1 MNVQR
6 SPNIPE
12 LGLALF
18 SACPDIEILEI
29 CDVKTDTCVFQALR
43 NRVHGA
49 KIFVHVPT
57 DLIPGT
63 DWFGTDVLLLKR
75 FRPDMEDHIVMQEM
89 YSAIRGMYRHSSPEQ
104 KQLLATHPSQVLR
117 IQVRCANGEQNCI
130 APGWVK
136 YLEGSVWFKLHSAFT
151 KSDYRHIIA
160 HIEVIG
166 YDDTWLPVFSVPTE
180 KRQTSR
186 TLAQLPE
193 DVWNHTTQFLPQ
205 NKNLPY
211 RFD

>member
-1 MNVQR
+1 M
-6 SPNIPE
+6 
-12 LGLALF
+12 ALF

-29 CDVKTDTCVFQALR
+29 DDVKTDTLVFRAHR
-43 NRVHGA
+43 NRAHGA
-49 KIFVHVPT
+49 KIFVQVPT
-57 DLIPGT
+57 GET
-63 DWFGTDVLLLKR
+63 DWFDTDVLLLKS

-89 YSAIRGMYRHSSPEQ
+89 YSAIRGMYRHSSPKQ

-117 IQVRCANGEQNCI
+117 IQVRCANGEQNGACI
-130 APGWVK
+130 APGWVE
-136 YLEGSVWFKLHSAFT
+136 YLDGSVWFKLHSAFT

-180 KRQTSR
+180 KRQSSR

-205 NKNLPY
+205 NRNLPY

>member
-1 MNVQR
+1 
-6 SPNIPE
+6 
-12 LGLALF
+12 
-18 SACPDIEILEI
+18 
-29 CDVKTDTCVFQALR
+29 
-43 NRVHGA
+43 
-49 KIFVHVPT
+49 
-57 DLIPGT
+57 
-63 DWFGTDVLLLKR
+63 
-75 FRPDMEDHIVMQEM
+75 MQQM

-117 IQVRCANGEQNCI
+117 IQVSCANGVQICI

-151 KSDYRHIIA
+151 KSDFRHSIA

-166 YDDTWLPVFSVPTE
+166 YDDTWWPVFSVPT
-180 KRQTSR
+180 KKKQTSK

-193 DVWNHTTQFLPQ
+193 DVWNYTTQFLPQ
-205 NKNLPY
+205 TKNLPY